1 MSRLNKLTNAGKN
14 IVGYG
19 ASGRANT
26 IIQYCG
32 INHQHLEY
40 MVDDAPS
47 KVGYCT
53 PGSHLLIKPSEEI
66 YEDLPDYILIF
77 AWGYFP
83 EISDKHRRYFDKG
96 GKAILPLPDVRVNYK
111 PLKARYQKS

>member
-1 MSRLNKLTNAGKN
+1 MFNNDKN

-19 ASGRANT
+19 ASGQPAT

-47 KVGYCT
+47 KVGILH
-53 PGSHLLIKPSEEI
+53 SRLSSFIKPSEEI

-96 GKAILPLPDVRVNYK
+96 GKAILPLPDVRVNYN
-111 PLKARYQKS
+111 LY

>member
-1 MSRLNKLTNAGKN
+1 MMPHLKLVIALQ
-14 IVGYG
+14 
-19 ASGRANT
+19 A
-26 IIQYCG
+26 
-32 INHQHLEY
+32 
-40 MVDDAPS
+40 
-47 KVGYCT
+47 
-53 PGSHLLIKPSEEI
+53 LIFDKPSEEI

-111 PLKARYQKS
+111 PILKPGIKKVKFAHHL